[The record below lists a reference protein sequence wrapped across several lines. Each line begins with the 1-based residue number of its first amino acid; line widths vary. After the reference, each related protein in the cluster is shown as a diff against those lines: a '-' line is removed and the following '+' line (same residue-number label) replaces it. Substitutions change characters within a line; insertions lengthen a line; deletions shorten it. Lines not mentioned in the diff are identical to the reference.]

1 MLVKKVNI
9 RSVQLSGVEKKV
21 LLISFLMLTVFGT
34 IVFFQKYVKYAS
46 SVEDFSVTLSLIY
59 NLIIFSTYAFFA
71 PLVIKA
77 VDRYPLRKENQ
88 LKNFTLHLSFSV
100 LLGLFHMVLC
110 NLILYSID
118 LASSPIFAR
127 FITKYLTSVI
137 HIHLLTY
144 WIIVALVQKKEWFG
158 SKSNTEIDRFVIKE
172 NKYTSFVEL
181 DQVHWIEALDHYQ
194 KLHTENGFFIYKD
207 SMANLVKRLPAEK
220 FKRVHRSTIVNL
232 SQVQGLRKSEKQLS
246 ISLSNGHE
254 LPVGKSFKSEVR
266 SLFS

>member
-1 MLVKKVNI
+1 MLAKKVNI
-9 RSVQLSGVEKKV
+9 QSVQLSRLEKKV
-21 LLISFLMLTVFGT
+21 LLISFLMLTVLGT
-34 IVFFQKYVKYAS
+34 IVFFQKYFKYAS
-46 SVEDFSVTLSLIY
+46 IVEDFSVTLSLIY

-77 VDRYPLRKENQ
+77 VDRFPLGKENQ

-100 LLGLFHMVLC
+100 LLGLLHMVLC
-110 NLILYSID
+110 NLILYSVD
-118 LASSPIFAR
+118 LATTPIFLR
-127 FITKYLTSVI
+127 FIIKYLTGVI

-144 WIIVALVQKKEWFG
+144 WIIVALVHKKDWLG
-158 SKSNTEIDRFVIKE
+158 SKKSDALDRFVIKE

-194 KLHTENGFFIYKD
+194 KLHTADGFFIYKD
-207 SMANLVKRLPAEK
+207 SMTNLMKRLPHEK
-220 FKRVHRSTIVNL
+220 FKRVHRSVIVNL
-232 SQVQGLRKSEKQLS
+232 SQIQGLRKSEKQLS

-266 SLFS
+266 SLFA